1 MADIKIPAIKPPSA
15 PWAISFGEFMSN
27 AQAIITPDKT
37 PTNAKIIHINKAQPL
52 FHHSFI
58 DSAVRIVKSL
68 SLEAQQIITLDHLK
82 SPSSSWTAFLGP

>member
-52 FHHSFI
+52 FLPIRLLTIGNTKKHWF
-58 DSAVRIVKSL
+58 
-68 SLEAQQIITLDHLK
+68 
-82 SPSSSWTAFLGP
+82 